1 MKIAIYQFSPVFGEK
16 EKNLNKIKIALSQI
30 RADLI
35 VLPELCTTGYQ
46 FVSHEEAKNIS
57 EPIPDGETTE
67 AFIQMCRSMGCY
79 LVAGMAEI
87 EDENVYNSAML
98 VGPDGFVGVYR
109 KVHLFCEERNWFLPG
124 NRGFHVWD
132 IGIAKIGIMICFD
145 WIFPEA
151 ARSLAIQGADVICH
165 PTNLVLPYC
174 QDAMITRSIENRV
187 YTVTANRIGSEKR
200 GEKKRLTFT
209 GGSQIVDPKGRL
221 LFRLKK
227 EEEAFK
233 ETRIDPGS
241 ARDKQITET
250 NHLWKDIR
258 PDQYR
263 LPDDSHV
270 SSDFKG

>member
-1 MKIAIYQFSPVFGEK
+1 MKIAIYQFAPLFGEK
-16 EKNLNKIKIALSQI
+16 EKNLNKIKTGVSETN
-30 RADLI
+30 ADLI

-46 FVSHEEAKNIS
+46 FVSHEEAKSLS

-67 AFIQMCRSMGCY
+67 AFVHICRSIGCY
-79 LVAGMAEI
+79 LVAGLAEI
-87 EDENVYNSAML
+87 EEGSVYNSALL
-98 VGPDGFVGVYR
+98 VGPDGFVGLYR
-109 KVHLFCEERNWFLPG
+109 KVHLFCEEKKWFLPG

-151 ARSLAIQGADVICH
+151 TRSLAVQGADIICH

-187 YTVTANRIGSEKR
+187 FSVTANRIGSEKR

-209 GGSQIVDPKGRL
+209 GGSQIVDPKGRR
-221 LFRLKK
+221 LFQLEK
-227 EEEAFK
+227 EEEAYK
-233 ETRIDPGS
+233 EISIDPDI
-241 ARDKQITET
+241 ARDKQITEN
-250 NHLWKDIR
+250 NHLWRDMR

-263 LPDDSHV
+263 
-270 SSDFKG
+270 